1 MKKLGLVI
9 TDGVGYRNFVLS
21 DFIEEAS
28 VGFEKVIIFSC
39 LPKKVYDNL
48 PHNFEVIEISVFEE
62 TFYTWFFKKAK
73 EVTHL
78 QLNAKDNFG
87 IRDNLTTTYS
97 KSKSPRGIATRFLHK
112 WTFFFKSENLIQF
125 YNYVQQK
132 TFANNIITKE
142 YLALLKEHQISCLF
156 FTHQRPPYIAPL
168 IYAAEQLKINT
179 TAFIFSW
186 DNLASK
192 GRMAGNFNHYLVWSD
207 LMKKELLLFYKSIKA
222 DQVTIVGTPQFEPFV
237 LDRYGYQK
245 GELFKKFDLDINKPT
260 IFFTCNDS
268 SSKNDPIY
276 LNILANS
283 ITEEKLKKKVNLIVR
298 TSPAEEP
305 DRFKEISD
313 NYDFIKWNHPDWNIS
328 RENHQEAWS
337 QRVPSVEDLNDL
349 KSLLMYCDLN
359 INVLSTITLDSFL
372 FDKPVIN
379 PVFGNKQNG
388 MFDDQKFL
396 EYMHL
401 SHLVDSNSTDIVKN
415 EKDFINSVNNI
426 LNANDNKRIQRKKFL
441 DLQIGASLQGT
452 SKRIVAVLQEF

>member
-1 MKKLGLVI
+1 MKNLGLVI
-9 TDGVGYRNFVLS
+9 TDGVGYRNYILS
-21 DFIEEAS
+21 DFIKEAS
-28 VGFEKVIIFSC
+28 VGFEKIIIFSC

-48 PHNFEVIEISVFEE
+48 PHNFEIIEISVFEE

-78 QLNAKDNFG
+78 QLHAKDNFG
-87 IRDNLTTTYS
+87 IRDNLITTYS
-97 KSKSPRGIATRFLHK
+97 KSKSPRGVATRFLHK
-112 WTFFFKSENLIQF
+112 WSKFFKSEKLIQL
-125 YNYVQQK
+125 YNYLQQK
-132 TFANNIITKE
+132 TFVNNTITKE
-142 YLALLKEHQISCLF
+142 YLALLEEHQIACLF

-207 LMKKELLLFYKSIKA
+207 LMKKELLLFYKSIKPN
-222 DQVTIVGTPQFEPFV
+222 QVSIVGTPQFEPFV
-237 LDRYGYQK
+237 LDKYGYQK
-245 GELFKKFDLDINKPT
+245 EELFEKFDLDIKRPT

-268 SSKNDPIY
+268 SSENDPIY
-276 LNILANS
+276 LNILANA
-283 ITEEKLKKKVNLIVR
+283 IAEKKLTKDVNLIVR

-337 QRVPSVEDLNDL
+337 QRVPSIEDLNDL
-349 KSLLMYCDLN
+349 KSLLSYCDLN

-372 FDKPVIN
+372 LDKPVIN
-379 PVFGNKQNG
+379 PVFGNKENG

-396 EYMHL
+396 NYMHL
-401 SHLVDSNSTDIVKN
+401 SHLVDSKSTDIVKS
-415 EKDFINSVNNI
+415 EDEFISSINSI
-426 LNANDNKRIQRKKFL
+426 LNNNDNKRIQRKEFL
-441 DLQIGASLQGT
+441 DLQIGKPLEGT
-452 SKRIVAVLQEF
+452 SKRIVEALNKN